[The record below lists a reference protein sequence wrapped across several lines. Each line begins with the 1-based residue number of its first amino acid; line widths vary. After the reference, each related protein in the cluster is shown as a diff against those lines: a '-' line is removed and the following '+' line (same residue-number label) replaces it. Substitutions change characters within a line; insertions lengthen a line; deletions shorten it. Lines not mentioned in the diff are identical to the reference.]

1 MSEGPDGSAYLAALR
16 RGAATSSSAAAA
28 SARIN
33 DNALSVVGEPAN
45 FNKAVFSPADKR
57 RSPRY
62 KCEAS
67 AEIREKGKDSRT
79 WAACKDI
86 SMHGC
91 YVETATAYPVG
102 TLLTMRIDAQ
112 NVRIQVQAEVR
123 VSYPHLG
130 MGLAF
135 TQMAE
140 QDRTRLKEMLRT
152 IASPS
157 IIMRANH
164 SL

>member
-1 MSEGPDGSAYLAALR
+1 MSQEPDGSAYLAALR
-16 RGAATSSSAAAA
+16 RGATTSSSAAPAPARIDDAAA
-28 SARIN
+28 SAK
-33 DNALSVVGEPAN
+33 GEPSN
-45 FNKAVFSPADKR
+45 FNRGVFSNADKR

-67 AEIREKGKDSRT
+67 AEIREKGKDIRS

-102 TLLTMRIDAQ
+102 AVLTMKIDAQ
-112 NVRIQVQAEVR
+112 NFRIQVQAEVR

>member
-1 MSEGPDGSAYLAALR
+1 MSHEPDGSAYLAALR
-16 RGAATSSSAAAA
+16 RGASTNSSDATAP
-28 SARIN
+28 ARIN
-33 DNALSVVGEPAN
+33 DAAPLGDHALSN
-45 FNKAVFSPADKR
+45 FNRGVFSNADKR

-67 AEIREKGKDSRT
+67 AEIREKGKDSRI
-79 WAACKDI
+79 WASCKDI

-91 YVETATAYPVG
+91 YVETATTYPVG
-102 TLLTMRIDAQ
+102 TLLTTRIDAQ
-112 NVRIQVQAEVR
+112 NFRIQAQAEVR